1 MIVSIF
7 SENVILIFG
16 FVYIVSSAL
25 SFSSVTLI
33 STFSFFTIVD
43 SLLLLVVILAFCVGS
58 VKSTFFVL
66 SVLTISISEF
76 FAVPV
81 T

>member
-1 MIVSIF
+1 M
-7 SENVILIFG
+7 
-16 FVYIVSSAL
+16 SSAL

-43 SLLLLVVILAFCVGS
+43 NLLLLVVMLAFCVGS